1 MRKYLALLLFVFIA
15 TASFG
20 QNNYQDVVYLKNGS
34 IIRGVIIEQ
43 VINKSIKIETADK
56 SVFFYQMDEIE
67 KITKES
73 PVQSKT
79 ANNQNKRKGYI
90 GLSFGPSMP
99 LGDFADQSN
108 GAAKTGLHLN
118 LINFGYLYS
127 NNVGV
132 AATWFGASNAIDIKG
147 IDPWSYGGLMVGP
160 LFSFPVSEKADWDLK
175 PMIGYSATTVPDLGQ
190 GTEQA
195 TSFAFNIGTQIRFHV
210 SNKVS
215 FILSADYFSTKPV
228 FEDYGIEQK
237 INTLSL
243 EFGVAYRLK

>member
-43 VINKSIKIETADK
+43 VINKSVKIETADK

-90 GLSFGPSMP
+90 GLSMGPSMP
-99 LGDFADQSN
+99 LGDFADKSN
-108 GAAKTGLHLN
+108 GAAKTGMQLN
-118 LINFGYLYS
+118 LINYGYLYS
-127 NNVGV
+127 KNVGI
-132 AATWFGASNAIDIKG
+132 AAMWFGASHPIDLKG
-147 IDPWSYGGLMVGP
+147 IDPWSCGGVMVGP
-160 LFSFPVSEKADWDLK
+160 LFSFPVSEKVDWDIK
-175 PMIGYSATTVPDLGQ
+175 PMLGYSVTSLPDLGS
-190 GTEQA
+190 GTEDA
-195 TSFAFNIGTQIRFHV
+195 ASFAFNLGAQIRFHV
-210 SNKVS
+210 SNNFS
-215 FILSADYFSTKPV
+215 LLLSADYFSTKAK
-228 FEDYGIEQK
+228 FTDYRIEQK
-237 INTLSL
+237 INTLSFG
-243 EFGVAYRLK
+243 FGVAYRLK